1 MPSSSKA
8 QTERSRVDQACR
20 TAGIDAGELELLS
33 LGDSATFRV
42 GDEFVARV
50 TRSAAQQSTAHREI
64 AIARWL
70 ETAGLPAI
78 TAAAD
83 PVDDGPYT
91 VTFWHHRPDLRSA
104 TPAEIAQY
112 LLQLHALAPPADV
125 DLQNVQ
131 PFVSIS
137 ARVDAADIPDGDK
150 QFLRSRLG
158 ELTDKW
164 ETVTF
169 ELPATVIHGDPHPDN
184 VVATPDGTVLI
195 LDLERFSFGPPEW
208 DLTLMASEYG
218 SFRWITTQQYRQ
230 YADTYGYDVLAAPAY
245 PVLRDIRELRMTSW
259 LANKADQHPN
269 TRTEA
274 LHRIACLR
282 GDHGPRPWTWD
293 AG

>member
-1 MPSSSKA
+1 MPPDSKGR
-8 QTERSRVDQACR
+8 TERDRVDQACR
-20 TAGIDAGELELLS
+20 TAGIDAGQIELLS

-42 GDEFVARV
+42 GEKLVARV
-50 TRSAAQQSTAHREI
+50 TRSAAQQATAHREV

-91 VTFWHHRPDLRSA
+91 VTFWDHLPELRAA
-104 TPAEIAQY
+104 TPAEIADY
-112 LLQLHALAPPADV
+112 LLQLHALTPPDDV

-131 PFVSIS
+131 PFVSI
-137 ARVDAADIPDGDK
+137 ADRVDAADIPDDDK
-150 QFLRSRLG
+150 QFLHGRLA
-158 ELTDKW
+158 ELAGRW
-164 ETVTF
+164 GTVPF

-184 VVATPDGTVLI
+184 VVVTADGTVLI

-208 DLTLMASEYG
+208 DLTLMASEYD
-218 SFRWITTQQYRQ
+218 SFRWITTKEYQQ
-230 YADTYGYDVLAAPAY
+230 YADTYGYDVLDAPAY
-245 PVLRDIRELRMTSW
+245 PILRDIRELRMTSW
-259 LANKADQHPN
+259 LANKADQDPG
-269 TRTEA
+269 TKTEA

-282 GDHGPRPWTWD
+282 GLHGARPWTWD